1 VVANTDASLGAG
13 EPLAPYSLQW
23 DTNQNF
29 FADLYGYWKNICHRG
44 EGTGDV
50 IDTDFAAQAGAETIT
65 GEQYVGSTLQAEWN
79 TQTGTFVEGSTV
91 HFYTS
96 GDVLV
101 ARAVIV
107 ADHDDTG
114 TGDMIVRNFRTLA
127 AGTIAKVTDSAPP
140 VVDTGN
146 FATVASTRTIAPV
159 KVSPFGT
166 LAGGVIFGAPGVLLT
181 DILTA
186 ENQNFQLIDDDGTVR
201 TPPIII
207 TVTVTGTENDD
218 RVAVYVLD
226 APLTGGGVIVKT
238 TFTLTAAAGTENG
251 IADSN
256 LEIDATIP
264 NDQPAAGQ
272 VVVVDD
278 SATDGREDNFQYDS
292 FTGQIFTLTPLTM
305 TGTEAAS
312 SQDLTGTLLIDADA
326 DFVVNGAKVGHIV
339 RNTFGGANTFGVAV
353 IVAAGQITMTA
364 LSGGDTWEIG
374 DTYEIN
380 TIPVDY
386 TTSDTAYVP
395 LILDETGATSIV
407 SANMTFLGNRDLM
420 IRVRN
425 GGSNSPITPFET
437 GAQLGNSNL
446 EIAAIR
452 TPDAIAT

>member
-1 VVANTDASLGAG
+1 
-13 EPLAPYSLQW
+13 
-23 DTNQNF
+23 
-29 FADLYGYWKNICHRG
+29 
-44 EGTGDV
+44 
-50 IDTDFAAQAGAETIT
+50 
-65 GEQYVGSTLQAEWN
+65 
-79 TQTGTFVEGSTV
+79 
-91 HFYTS
+91 
-96 GDVLV
+96 
-101 ARAVIV
+101 
-107 ADHDDTG
+107 
-114 TGDMIVRNFRTLA
+114 
-127 AGTIAKVTDSAPP
+127 
-140 VVDTGN
+140 
-146 FATVASTRTIAPV
+146 V

-207 TVTVTGTENDD
+207 TVTVTGTETDD

-226 APLTGGGVIVKT
+226 GPLTGGGVIVKT

-364 LSGGDTWEIG
+364 LSGADTWEIG